1 MSIVV
6 VGSVAL
12 DSVETPFGK
21 AVEALGGSATYFSL
35 AASHFH
41 PVQLV
46 GVVGSDFPSAHV
58 DLLARRGVD
67 LAGLA
72 VEGGA
77 TFRWAGRYD
86 LDLNNC
92 ETLDTQLNVF
102 ATFRPSLPESYR
114 DAGVVFL
121 ANIDPNLQLDVLK
134 QVKRPWLTAM
144 DTMNF
149 WISGQRD
156 RVAEVMRSV
165 DVVIVNEAELR
176 QFAGTPSLQ
185 RAARQV
191 LALGPKALV
200 VKKGE
205 YGAAVYGDGLYF
217 VLPAYPLEE
226 VKDPTGAGDSFA
238 GGFLGYLA
246 RAGELSNQALRHALV
261 FGSVVASFAVEDFSV
276 RRLVRLTPEEI
287 AGRYR
292 DFREYTVSTL
302 EELRWP

>member
-35 AASHFH
+35 AARLFH
-41 PVQLV
+41 SVQLV
-46 GVVGSDFPSAHV
+46 GVVGSDFAAANV
-58 DLLARRGVD
+58 DLLAKSGVD

-72 VEGGA
+72 VEDGA

-86 LDLNNC
+86 FDLNNC
-92 ETLDTQLNVF
+92 ETLDTRLNVF
-102 ATFRPSLPESYR
+102 AAFRPSLPETYR

-121 ANIDPNLQLDVLK
+121 ANIDPSLQLEVLK
-134 QVKRPWLTAM
+134 QVHRPWLTAM

-149 WISGQRD
+149 WISGQRSC
-156 RVAEVMRSV
+156 VAEVMRAV
-165 DVVIVNEAELR
+165 DLVIVNEAELR
-176 QFAGTPSLQ
+176 QFAETPSLHA
-185 RAARQV
+185 AARQV

-205 YGAAVYGDGLYF
+205 YGAAVYGQGLYF

-226 VKDPTGAGDSFA
+226 VRDPTGAGDSFA

-246 RAGELSNQALRHALV
+246 RAGQLTFPVLRRALV
-261 FGSVVASFAVEDFSV
+261 YGSVVASFTVEDFSV

-287 AGRYR
+287 AARYR
-292 DFREYTVSTL
+292 EFREFTEFGEDV
-302 EELRWP
+302 

>member
-21 AVEALGGSATYFSL
+21 VDEALGGSATYFSL
-35 AASHFH
+35 AARHFH

-46 GVVGSDFPSAHV
+46 GVVGADFPAEHV
-58 DLLARRGVD
+58 GLLASGGVD

-72 VEGGA
+72 VEEGE

-86 LDLNNC
+86 FDLNNC
-92 ETLDTQLNVF
+92 QTLDTRLNVF
-102 ATFRPSLPESYR
+102 ASFQPRLPDSYR

-121 ANIDPNLQLDVLK
+121 ANIHPGLQLDVLK
-134 QVKRPWLTAM
+134 QVRRPWLTAM

-149 WISGQRD
+149 WIGGQRD
-156 RVAEVMRSV
+156 LVAEVMRSV

-176 QFAGTPSLQ
+176 QYAGTSSLHV
-185 RAARQV
+185 AARQV

-217 VLPAYPLEE
+217 VAPAYPLDE
-226 VKDPTGAGDSFA
+226 VRDPTGAGDSFA

-246 RAGELSNQALRHALV
+246 RAGEATLPTLRRALV
-261 FGSVVASFAVEDFSV
+261 YGSVVASYTVEDFSV
-276 RRLVRLTPEEI
+276 RRLVCLTPEEI
-287 AGRYR
+287 ACRYR
-292 DFREYTVSTL
+292 RFREFTEFGEDT
-302 EELRWP
+302 

>member
-21 AVEALGGSATYFSL
+21 VVEALGGSATYFSL
-35 AASHFH
+35 AARHFH
-41 PVQLV
+41 PVSLV
-46 GVVGSDFPSAHV
+46 GVVGDDFPVSHV
-58 DLLARRGVD
+58 DLLTESGVD
-67 LAGLA
+67 SAGLA
-72 VEGGA
+72 VERGA

-86 LDLNNC
+86 RNLNDC
-92 ETLDTQLNVF
+92 QTLDTQLNVF
-102 ATFRPSLPESYR
+102 ATFRPSLPEPYR

-121 ANIDPNLQLDVLK
+121 ANIDPSLQLDVLK
-134 QVKRPWLTAM
+134 QIRSPWLTAM

-156 RVAEVMRSV
+156 IVTEVMRSV

-176 QFAGTPSLQ
+176 QYTGTSSLHV
-185 RAARQV
+185 AAREV

-217 VLPAYPLEE
+217 VAPAYPLDV

-246 RAGELSNQALRHALV
+246 RAGELSKPTLRRALV
-261 FGSVVASFAVEDFSV
+261 YGSVVASFTVEDFSV

-287 AGRYR
+287 AGRYSQ
-292 DFREYTVSTL
+292 FREFTEFGEDV
-302 EELRWP
+302 

>member
-1 MSIVV
+1 MTIVV

-35 AASHFH
+35 AARHFH

-46 GVVGSDFPSAHV
+46 GVVGGDFPAAHV
-58 DLLARRGVD
+58 DLLAKSGVD
-67 LAGLA
+67 LTGLT
-72 VEGGA
+72 VEEGL

-86 LDLNNC
+86 LNLNDC
-92 ETLDTQLNVF
+92 KTLDTQLNVF
-102 ATFRPSLPESYR
+102 ATFRPSLPEAYR

-121 ANIDPNLQLDVLK
+121 ANIDPSLQLEVLK
-134 QVKRPWLTAM
+134 QVRRPWLTAM

-156 RVAEVMRSV
+156 RVAEVIRSV

-176 QFAGTPSLQ
+176 QFAGTPSLHA
-185 RAARQV
+185 AARQV
-191 LALGPKALV
+191 LSLGPKALV

-205 YGAAVYGDGLYF
+205 YGAAVYGDDLYF
-217 VLPAYPLEE
+217 VVPAYPLDE

-246 RAGELSNQALRHALV
+246 RAGQLSPPTLRRALV
-261 FGSVVASFAVEDFSV
+261 YGSVVASFTVEDFSV

-287 AGRYR
+287 AERYR
-292 DFREYTVSTL
+292 DFREFT
-302 EELRWP
+302 EFGEDIQ